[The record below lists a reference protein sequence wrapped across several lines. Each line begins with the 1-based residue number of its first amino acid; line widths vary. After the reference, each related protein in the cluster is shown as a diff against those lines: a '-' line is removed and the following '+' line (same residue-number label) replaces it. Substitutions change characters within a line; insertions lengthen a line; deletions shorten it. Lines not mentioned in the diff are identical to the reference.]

1 MSKPFPLAGVIGV
14 VAADAGEI
22 DQATKAGLS
31 CVEMRADLLL
41 SAGMSTADLMDAVAK
56 TRRQGLNCLFTARH
70 PSHGGTFDGSEQD
83 RVTLSQQA
91 LAAGAHVVDAEFGS
105 EAARDLL
112 ASGAPMVLSHHDFNA
127 MINDVELRSLTQAMH
142 RASPQSPPLAIKIVP
157 TASSIS
163 DSVGMLQWVQERRDN
178 EPQRIGFAMGVA
190 GACSRVLTIAYGA
203 PITYAAFGEA
213 VAPGQIAL
221 AELVETYRAASL
233 NADTRVYGIVGASCQ
248 NSFSAFLHSPA
259 FAAREINSVYVLLQ
273 TDDFDEIVTQM
284 DALRL
289 DGLSVTIPYKE
300 DALRISDQADERSKR
315 CGAANTLVIQR
326 DGAQRHIHAF
336 NTDYDGVLG
345 PLQRERSLDG
355 LNVAVIGNGGA
366 ARGAVDALR
375 EAGAVPTLFYRNEER
390 GLPVAK
396 SLAINGALLSSI
408 DDSFE
413 VYINS
418 TPLGTYAD
426 DPSPVPADIFSRKSQ
441 IAFDMVYQ
449 TPQTRFLSDAADR
462 GVRCIPGREM
472 LISQGIEQFMHF
484 TGQEPRQGEFQANFE
499 RGRILRGLSR

>member
-1 MSKPFPLAGVIGV
+1 MSKAFPLAGVIGV
-14 VAADAGEI
+14 VATDAGEI

-31 CVEMRADLLL
+31 CVEVRADLLL
-41 SAGMSTADLMDAVAK
+41 SAGMSTAALMDAVAK
-56 TRRQGLNCLFTARH
+56 SRQQGLNCLFTARH
-70 PSHGGTFDGSEQD
+70 PSHGGTFNGSEQD
-83 RVTLSQQA
+83 RVALSQQA
-91 LAAGAHVVDAEFGS
+91 LAAGADVVDAELGS

-112 ASGAPMVLSHHDFNA
+112 AAGAPMILSHHDFNA
-127 MINDVELRSLTQAMH
+127 MPDDDELRSLTQAMH
-142 RASPQSPPLAIKIVP
+142 ALSPQSPPLAIKVVP
-157 TASSIS
+157 TATSIT
-163 DSVGMLQWVQERRDN
+163 DSVRMLQWVQERKDN
-178 EPQRIGFAMGVA
+178 EPRRIGFAMGVA
-190 GACSRVLTIAYGA
+190 GACSRALTIAYGA

-221 AELVETYRAASL
+221 AELLETYRAADL
-233 NADTRVYGIVGASCQ
+233 NANTRVYGIVGASCQ

-259 FAAREINSVYVLLQ
+259 FAARGINSVYVLLQ
-273 TDDFDEIVTQM
+273 TDDFGEIVTQM

-300 DALRISDQADERSKR
+300 DALRISDEADERSKR
-315 CGAANTLVIQR
+315 CGAANTLVIHR
-326 DGAQRHIHAF
+326 DGGKRHIHAF

-345 PLQRERSLDG
+345 PLQRERSLAG
-355 LNVAVIGNGGA
+355 LKVAVLGNGGA

-396 SLAINGALLSSI
+396 SLAIDGALLSSI

-418 TPLGTYAD
+418 TPLGTYPGD
-426 DPSPVPADIFSRKSQ
+426 SSPVPAEVFTRASQ

-449 TPQTRFLSDAADR
+449 TPQTRFLSDAAER
-462 GVRCIPGREM
+462 GARCIPGREM
-472 LISQGIEQFMHF
+472 LVSQGIEQFVHF
-484 TGQEPRQGEFQANFE
+484 TGQEPQQSEFQANFE
-499 RGRILRGLSR
+499 RGRILRGLD

>member
-1 MSKPFPLAGVIGV
+1 MSNAFPLAGVIGV
-14 VAADAGEI
+14 VAANAGEI
-22 DQATKAGLS
+22 DEATKAGLS
-31 CVEMRADLLL
+31 CVEIRADLLL
-41 SAGMSTADLMDAVAK
+41 SAGMSTPALMDAVAK
-56 TRRQGLNCLFTARH
+56 SRLSGLNCLFTARH

-83 RVTLSQQA
+83 RVALSQQA
-91 LAAGAHVVDAEFGS
+91 LAAGADVVDAELGS

-112 ASGAPMVLSHHDFNA
+112 AADAPMILSHHDFNSMPDA
-127 MINDVELRSLTQAMH
+127 AELRELTATMLS
-142 RASPQSPPLAIKIVP
+142 ASPQSPPQAIKLVP
-157 TASSIS
+157 TASTIT
-163 DSVGMLQWVQERRDN
+163 DSVRMLQWVQERQDS

-190 GACSRVLTIAYGA
+190 GASSRVLTIAYGA

-221 AELVETYRAASL
+221 AELVETYRAADL

-259 FAAREINSVYVLLQ
+259 FATREINSVYVLLQ

-300 DALRISDQADERSKR
+300 DALRISDEADERSKR
-315 CGAANTLVIQR
+315 CGAANTLVVHR
-326 DGAQRHIHAF
+326 DGAQRRIHAF

-355 LNVAVIGNGGA
+355 LQVAILGNGGA

-375 EAGAVPTLFYRNEER
+375 EAGAAPTLFYRNEER

-396 SLAINGALLSSI
+396 SLGIDGALLSDI

-418 TPLGTYAD
+418 TPLGTYPGDA
-426 DPSPVPADIFSRKSQ
+426 SPVPAEVFTRSTQ

-449 TPQTRFLSDAADR
+449 TPQTRFLRDAASR
-462 GVRCIPGREM
+462 GARCIPGREM
-472 LISQGIEQFMHF
+472 LVSQGIEQFIHF
-484 TGQEPRQGEFQANFE
+484 TGQEPPQSEFQANFE
-499 RGRILRGLSR
+499 RGRILRGMD